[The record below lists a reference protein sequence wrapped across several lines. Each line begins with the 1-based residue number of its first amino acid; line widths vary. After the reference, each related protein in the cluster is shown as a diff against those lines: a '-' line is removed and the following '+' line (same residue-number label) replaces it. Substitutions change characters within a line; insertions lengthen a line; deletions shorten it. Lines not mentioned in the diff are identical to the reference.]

1 MLAKL
6 ARNHSKSLSVKLP
19 TLIWDSKE
27 PCSALYAYAE
37 EKNQPNIHDK
47 TFL

>member
-6 ARNHSKSLSVKLP
+6 ARNRSVKLP